1 MTYKEYKE
9 TTTQEINQ
17 FVDANCIWA
26 FGREQLAEALKE
38 HNLTEE
44 EFQNNYCGFFGGGA
58 IRKDKIKEYEKICEK
73 QNNQL
78 QELMKD
84 ERFAYEALY
93 YELANHEYGYTGNES
108 DALRDLGLTADDII
122 ANQVLNRAFCRAARE
137 IKNQDL

>member
-9 TTTQEINQ
+9 NMTQEINE
-17 FVDANCIWA
+17 FANQYCIWA

-58 IRKDKIKEYEKICEK
+58 IRKDKIKEYENICEK

-78 QELMKD
+78 KELMKD
-84 ERFAYEALY
+84 EEFAYDALY

-122 ANQVLNRAFCRAARE
+122 NNQVLNRAFCRAARE